1 MLILSAV
8 LVITSGISLAAF
20 KNTIGKYNVPNQ
32 NNLKFQIMQDNDNEA
47 AIDFDL
53 RAKSP
58 Y

>member
-8 LVITSGISLAAF
+8 LVITSGISLGAF
-20 KNTIGKYNVPNQ
+20 MNTIGQYNVPYQ

-47 AIDFDL
+47 AIDFDVQ
-53 RAKSP
+53 AKSP